1 MNIKALIEK
10 RAALLEE
17 AQGMIAA
24 CEAEA
29 RALNEEESVKYSEI
43 FEEVRKLNDTIEA
56 NNKLQDEADIEVR
69 KVEEPESKEVLEYR
83 AFEEFL
89 RTEARTNNLTPATNP
104 ASGGALIPTTIA
116 NKIIAKVYDI
126 CPILER
132 STKYNVKGNLSIP
145 YYDEGTTAI
154 TVAYQAEFSS
164 LGSNVGAFT
173 TIDLSGYLA
182 GALALVSRSLINN
195 AQFDIVAHV
204 INFMAYSIKRF
215 IEKELLIGTPAAGG
229 NPAKVLGL
237 SGITQSVTAA
247 SASAITADEIIK
259 LHDKV
264 KDEFQEGAMWIMS
277 PATRTALRLLQS
289 QDGHYYL
296 RDDISTPFGA
306 TLLGKPVYVS
316 DNMPD
321 IATGKAVIYYGDP
334 SGLATKFNEEIS
346 IEVLR
351 ERYAD
356 QHAVGV
362 IAWFEF
368 DAKVENQQKWAKLVM
383 A

>member
-17 AQGMIAA
+17 AQGMITT

-29 RALNEEESVKYSEI
+29 RALNEDESVKYAEI

-56 NNKLQDEADIEVR
+56 AKKLNEESSEEVR
-69 KVEEPESKEVLEYR
+69 AAEQQEESVEAMEYR
-83 AFEEFL
+83 AFEAYVRGNAAEI
-89 RTEARTNNLTPATNP
+89 RANNLTPATSP

-126 CPILER
+126 CPILEM
-132 STKYNVKGNLSIP
+132 STKYNVKGKLQIP
-145 YYDEGTTAI
+145 YYDESTTAI
-154 TVAYQAEFSS
+154 TVAYQQEFVD
-164 LGSNVGAFT
+164 LQSNVGAFT

-182 GALALVSRSLINN
+182 GALALISRSLINN
-195 AQFDIVAHV
+195 AQFDIVNYI
-204 INFMAYSIKRF
+204 INYMAYAIKKF
-215 IEKELLIGTPAAGG
+215 IEGELIHGTSGSVA
-229 NPAKVLGL
+229 GL
-237 SGITQSVTAA
+237 SGITTSVTTA
-247 SASAITADEIIK
+247 SATAITADEVVK
-259 LHDKV
+259 LHDAV
-264 KDEFQEGAMWIMS
+264 KDDFQDGAIWIMS
-277 PATRTALRLLQS
+277 PATRTALRLLQ
-289 QDGHYYL
+289 DVNHHYL
-296 RDDISTPFGA
+296 LNDDISSPFGA

-316 DNMPD
+316 DNMD
-321 IATGKAVIYYGDP
+321 NIATGKTTIIYGNP
-334 SGLATKFNEEIS
+334 AGLATKFNEEIS

-351 ERYAD
+351 ERYAP

-368 DAKVENQQKWAKLVM
+368 DAKVENQQAFAKLVQ

>member
-17 AQGMIAA
+17 AQGMINA

-29 RALNEEESVKYSEI
+29 RALNEDESVKYAEI
-43 FEEVRKLNDTIEA
+43 FEEVRKLNETIEA
-56 NNKLQDEADIEVR
+56 NNKLQAETDIEVR
-69 KVEEPESKEVLEYR
+69 KVEAPESEEVMEYR
-83 AFEEFL
+83 AFEEYL
-89 RTEARTNNLTPATNP
+89 RSEARANNLTPATNP
-104 ASGGALIPTTIA
+104 ASGGALIPKTIA

-126 CPILER
+126 CPILEQ
-132 STKYNVKGNLSIP
+132 STKYNVKGTLSIP

-154 TVAYQAEFSS
+154 TVAYQTEFSP
-164 LGSNVGAFT
+164 LASNVGAFT
-173 TIDLSGYLA
+173 TIDLTGYLA

-195 AQFDIVAHV
+195 VQFDIVAHV
-204 INFMAYSIKRF
+204 VNFMAYSIKRF
-215 IEKELLIGTPAAGG
+215 IEQELLKGT
-229 NPAKVLGL
+229 NNKVAGL
-237 SGITQSVTAA
+237 SGVTTGITTA
-247 SASAITADEIIK
+247 SASAITADEVIK

-264 KDEFQEGAMWIMS
+264 KDDFQDGAMWIMS
-277 PATRTALRLLQS
+277 PATRTALRLLQ
-289 QDGHYYL
+289 DTTHRYL
-296 RDDISTPFGA
+296 LQDDISAPFGA

-316 DNMPD
+316 DSMED
-321 IATGKAVIYYGDP
+321 IAAGKVVIYYGNP
-334 SGLATKFNEEIS
+334 AGLATKFNEEIN

-368 DAKVENQQKWAKLVM
+368 DGKVENQQCWAKM
-383 A
+383 TMKSS

>member
-1 MNIKALIEK
+1 MNMKALIEK
-10 RAALLEE
+10 RAALVNE
-17 AQGMIAA
+17 AQGIIET
-24 CEAEA
+24 CETEA
-29 RALNEEESVKYSEI
+29 RAMNEEESAKYVEI
-43 FEEVRKLNDTIEA
+43 FEEIRKLGETIDA
-56 NNKLQDEADIEVR
+56 NNKLQGEADIEVR
-69 KVEEPESKEVLEYR
+69 KVEEPESEEVLEYR

-89 RTEARTNNLTPATNP
+89 RSEMRTNNLTPAAN
-104 ASGGALIPTTIA
+104 SGQVLIPKTIA

-126 CPILER
+126 CPILEK
-132 STKYNVKGNLSIP
+132 STKYNVKGTLEIP
-145 YYDEGTTAI
+145 YYDESTTAI
-154 TVAYQAEFSS
+154 TVAYQAEFNS
-164 LGSNVGAFT
+164 LGSNVGAFST
-173 TIDLSGYLA
+173 VELTGYLA

-195 AQFDIVAHV
+195 AQFPIVEHV
-204 INFMAYSIKRF
+204 VNFMAYSIKRF

-237 SGITQSVTAA
+237 SGITQYITAA
-247 SASAITADEIIK
+247 SASAITADEVVQ
-259 LHDKV
+259 LQDKV

-277 PATRTALRLLQS
+277 PATRTALRLLQ
-289 QDGHYYL
+289 DNNGHYL
-296 RDDISTPFGA
+296 LNSDISSPFGS

-346 IEVLR
+346 IDVLR

-368 DAKVENQQKWAKLVM
+368 DGKVENQQKWAKLVM

>member
-10 RAALLEE
+10 RAALVNE
-17 AQGMIAA
+17 AQGIIET
-24 CEAEA
+24 CETEA
-29 RALNEEESVKYSEI
+29 RAMNEEESAKYVEI
-43 FEEVRKLNDTIEA
+43 FEEIRKLGETIDA
-56 NNKLQDEADIEVR
+56 NNKLQGEADIEVR
-69 KVEEPESKEVLEYR
+69 KVEEPESEEVLEYR

-89 RTEARTNNLTPATNP
+89 RSEMRTNNLTPA
-104 ASGGALIPTTIA
+104 SGSGQVLIPKTIA

-126 CPILER
+126 CPILEK
-132 STKYNVKGNLSIP
+132 STKYNVKGTLEIP
-145 YYDEGTTAI
+145 YYDESTTAI
-154 TVAYQAEFSS
+154 TVAYQAEFNS
-164 LGSNVGAFT
+164 LGSNVGAFST
-173 TIDLSGYLA
+173 VELTGYLA

-195 AQFDIVAHV
+195 AQFPIVEHV
-204 INFMAYSIKRF
+204 VNFMAYSIKRF
-215 IEKELLIGTPAAGG
+215 IEKELLVGTPAAGG

-237 SGITQSVTAA
+237 SGITQYITAA
-247 SASAITADEIIK
+247 SASAITADEVVQ
-259 LHDKV
+259 LQDKV

-277 PATRTALRLLQS
+277 PATRTALRLLQ
-289 QDGHYYL
+289 DNNGHYL
-296 RDDISTPFGA
+296 LNSDISSPFGS

-346 IEVLR
+346 IDVLR

-368 DAKVENQQKWAKLVM
+368 DGKVENQQKWAKLVM

>member
-1 MNIKALIEK
+1 MNMKALIEK
-10 RAALLEE
+10 RAALVNE
-17 AQGMIAA
+17 AQGIIET
-24 CEAEA
+24 CETEA
-29 RALNEEESVKYSEI
+29 RAMNEEESAKYVEI
-43 FEEVRKLNDTIEA
+43 FEEIRKLGETIDA
-56 NNKLQDEADIEVR
+56 NNKLQGEADIEVR
-69 KVEEPESKEVLEYR
+69 KVEEPESEEVMEYR

-89 RTEARTNNLTPATNP
+89 RSEMRTNNLTPAAN
-104 ASGGALIPTTIA
+104 SGQVLIPKTIA

-126 CPILER
+126 CPILEK
-132 STKYNVKGNLSIP
+132 STKYNVKGTLEIP
-145 YYDEGTTAI
+145 YYDESTTAI
-154 TVAYQAEFSS
+154 TVAYQAEFNS
-164 LGSNVGAFT
+164 LGSNVGAFST
-173 TIDLSGYLA
+173 VELTGYLA

-195 AQFDIVAHV
+195 AQFPIVEHV
-204 INFMAYSIKRF
+204 VNFMAYSIKRF
-215 IEKELLIGTPAAGG
+215 IEKELLVGTPAAGG

-237 SGITQSVTAA
+237 SGITQYITAA
-247 SASAITADEIIK
+247 SASAITADEVVQ
-259 LHDKV
+259 LQDQV
-264 KDEFQEGAMWIMS
+264 KDEFQEDAMWIMS
-277 PATRTALRLLQS
+277 PATRTALRLLQDN
-289 QDGHYYL
+289 QGHYL
-296 RDDISTPFGA
+296 LNSDISSPFGS

-346 IEVLR
+346 IDVLR

-368 DAKVENQQKWAKLVM
+368 DAKVENAQKWAKLVM

>member
-24 CEAEA
+24 CENEA
-29 RALNEEESVKYSEI
+29 RALNEEESVKYAEI
-43 FEEVRKLNDTIEA
+43 FEEVRKLNATIEA
-56 NNKLQDEADIEVR
+56 NNKLQGEADIEVR
-69 KVEEPESKEVLEYR
+69 KVEEPESEEVLEYR

-89 RTEARTNNLTPATNP
+89 RSEMRTNNLTPA
-104 ASGGALIPTTIA
+104 SGSGQVLIPKTIA

-126 CPILER
+126 CPILEK
-132 STKYNVKGNLSIP
+132 STKYNVKGTLEIP
-145 YYDEGTTAI
+145 YYDESTTAI
-154 TVAYQAEFSS
+154 TVAYQAEFNS
-164 LGSNVGAFT
+164 LGSNVGAFST
-173 TIDLSGYLA
+173 VELTGYLA

-195 AQFDIVAHV
+195 AQFPIVEHV
-204 INFMAYSIKRF
+204 VNFMAYSIKRF

-237 SGITQSVTAA
+237 SGITQYITAA
-247 SASAITADEIIK
+247 SASAITADEVVK
-259 LHDKV
+259 LQDKV

-277 PATRTALRLLQS
+277 PATRTALRLLQDN
-289 QDGHYYL
+289 DGHYL
-296 RDDISTPFGA
+296 LNSDISSPFGS

-346 IEVLR
+346 IDVLR

-368 DAKVENQQKWAKLVM
+368 DGKVENQQKWAKLVM

>member
-17 AQGMIAA
+17 AQGMITT

-29 RALNEEESVKYSEI
+29 RALNEDESVKYAEI

-56 NNKLQDEADIEVR
+56 AKKLNEESSEEVR
-69 KVEEPESKEVLEYR
+69 AAEQQEESQEMMEYR
-83 AFEEFL
+83 AFEAYVRGNAAEI
-89 RTEARTNNLTPATNP
+89 RANNLTPATSP

-126 CPILER
+126 CPLLEM
-132 STKYNVKGNLSIP
+132 STKYNVKGKLQIP
-145 YYDEGTTAI
+145 YYDESTTAI
-154 TVAYQAEFSS
+154 TVAYQQEFVD
-164 LGSNVGAFT
+164 LQSNVGAFT

-182 GALALVSRSLINN
+182 GALALISRSLINN
-195 AQFDIVAHV
+195 AQFDIVNYI
-204 INFMAYSIKRF
+204 INYMAYAIKKF
-215 IEKELLIGTPAAGG
+215 IEGELIHGTSGSVA
-229 NPAKVLGL
+229 GL
-237 SGITQSVTAA
+237 SGITTSVTTA
-247 SASAITADEIIK
+247 SATAITADEVVK
-259 LHDKV
+259 LHDAV
-264 KDEFQEGAMWIMS
+264 KDDFQDGAIWIMS
-277 PATRTALRLLQS
+277 PATRTALRLLQ
-289 QDGHYYL
+289 DVNHHYL
-296 RDDISTPFGA
+296 LNDDISSPFGA

-316 DNMPD
+316 DNMD
-321 IATGKAVIYYGDP
+321 NIATGKTTIIYGNP
-334 SGLATKFNEEIS
+334 AGLATKFNEEIS

-351 ERYAD
+351 ERYAP

-368 DAKVENQQKWAKLVM
+368 DAKVENQQAFAKLVQ

>member
-17 AQGMIAA
+17 AQGMITT

-29 RALNEEESVKYSEI
+29 RALNEDESVKYNGI

-56 NNKLQDEADIEVR
+56 AKKLNEESSEEVR
-69 KVEEPESKEVLEYR
+69 AAEQQEESVEVMEYR
-83 AFEEFL
+83 AFEAYVRGNAAEI
-89 RTEARTNNLTPATNP
+89 RANNLTPATSP

-126 CPILER
+126 CPLLEM
-132 STKYNVKGNLSIP
+132 STKYNVKGKLQIP
-145 YYDEGTTAI
+145 YYDESTTAI
-154 TVAYQAEFSS
+154 TVAYQQEFVD
-164 LGSNVGAFT
+164 LQSNVGAFT

-182 GALALVSRSLINN
+182 GALALISRSLINN
-195 AQFDIVAHV
+195 AQFDIVNYI
-204 INFMAYSIKRF
+204 INYMAYAIKKF
-215 IEKELLIGTPAAGG
+215 IEGELIHGTSGSVA
-229 NPAKVLGL
+229 GL
-237 SGITQSVTAA
+237 SGITTSVTTA
-247 SASAITADEIIK
+247 SATAITADEVVK
-259 LHDKV
+259 LQDAV
-264 KDEFQEGAMWIMS
+264 KDDFQDGAIWIMS
-277 PATRTALRLLQS
+277 PATRTALRLLQ
-289 QDGHYYL
+289 DVNHHYL
-296 RDDISTPFGA
+296 LNDDISSPFGA

-316 DNMPD
+316 DNMD
-321 IATGKAVIYYGDP
+321 NIATGKTTIIYGNP
-334 SGLATKFNEEIS
+334 AGLATKFNEELS

-351 ERYAD
+351 ERYAP

-368 DAKVENQQKWAKLVM
+368 DAKVENQQAFAKLVQ

>member
-17 AQGMIAA
+17 AQGMINA

-29 RALNEEESVKYSEI
+29 RALNEDESVKYVEI
-43 FEEVRKLNDTIEA
+43 FEEVRKLNETIEA
-56 NNKLQDEADIEVR
+56 NNKLQAETDIEVR
-69 KVEEPESKEVLEYR
+69 KVEAPESEEVMEYR
-83 AFEEFL
+83 AFEEYL
-89 RTEARTNNLTPATNP
+89 RSEARANNLTPATNP
-104 ASGGALIPTTIA
+104 ASGGALIPKTIA

-126 CPILER
+126 CPILEQ
-132 STKYNVKGNLSIP
+132 STKYNVKGTLSIP

-154 TVAYQAEFSS
+154 TVAYQTEFSP
-164 LGSNVGAFT
+164 LASNVGAFT
-173 TIDLSGYLA
+173 TIDLTGYLA

-195 AQFDIVAHV
+195 VQFDIVAHV
-204 INFMAYSIKRF
+204 VNFMAYSIKRF
-215 IEKELLIGTPAAGG
+215 IEQELLKGT
-229 NPAKVLGL
+229 NNKVAGL
-237 SGITQSVTAA
+237 SGVTTGITTA
-247 SASAITADEIIK
+247 SASAITADEVIK

-264 KDEFQEGAMWIMS
+264 KDDFQDGAMWIMS
-277 PATRTALRLLQS
+277 PATRTALRLLQ
-289 QDGHYYL
+289 DTTHRYL
-296 RDDISTPFGA
+296 LQDDISAPFGA

-316 DNMPD
+316 DSMED
-321 IATGKAVIYYGDP
+321 IAAGKVVIYYGNP
-334 SGLATKFNEEIS
+334 AGLATKFNEEIN

-368 DAKVENQQKWAKLVM
+368 DGKVENQQCWAKM
-383 A
+383 TMKSS

>member
-17 AQGMIAA
+17 AQGMITT

-29 RALNEEESVKYSEI
+29 RALNEEESVKYAGI

-56 NNKLQDEADIEVR
+56 AKKLNEESSEEVR
-69 KVEEPESKEVLEYR
+69 AAEQQEESVEVMEYR
-83 AFEEFL
+83 AFEAYVRGNAAEI
-89 RTEARTNNLTPATNP
+89 RANNLTPATSP

-126 CPILER
+126 CPLLEM
-132 STKYNVKGNLSIP
+132 STKYNVKGKLQIP
-145 YYDEGTTAI
+145 YYDESTTAI
-154 TVAYQAEFSS
+154 TVAYQQEFVD
-164 LGSNVGAFT
+164 LQSNVGAFT

-182 GALALVSRSLINN
+182 GALALISRSLINN
-195 AQFDIVAHV
+195 AQFDIVNYI
-204 INFMAYSIKRF
+204 INYMAYAIKKF
-215 IEKELLIGTPAAGG
+215 IEGELIHGTSGSVA
-229 NPAKVLGL
+229 GL
-237 SGITQSVTAA
+237 SGITTSVTTA
-247 SASAITADEIIK
+247 SATAITADEVVK
-259 LHDKV
+259 LHDAV
-264 KDEFQEGAMWIMS
+264 KDDFQDGAIWIMS
-277 PATRTALRLLQS
+277 PATRTALRLLQ
-289 QDGHYYL
+289 DVNHHYL
-296 RDDISTPFGA
+296 LNDDISSPFGA

-316 DNMPD
+316 DNMD
-321 IATGKAVIYYGDP
+321 NIATGKTTIIYGNP
-334 SGLATKFNEEIS
+334 AGLATKFNEELS

-351 ERYAD
+351 ERYAP

-368 DAKVENQQKWAKLVM
+368 DAKVENQQAFAKLVQ

>member
-17 AQGMIAA
+17 AQGMITT

-29 RALNEEESVKYSEI
+29 RALNEDESVKYAEI

-56 NNKLQDEADIEVR
+56 AKKLNEESSEEVR
-69 KVEEPESKEVLEYR
+69 AAEQQEESVEVMEYR
-83 AFEEFL
+83 AFEAYVRGNAAEI
-89 RTEARTNNLTPATNP
+89 RANNLTPATSP

-126 CPILER
+126 CPLLEM
-132 STKYNVKGNLSIP
+132 STKYNVKGKLKIP
-145 YYDEGTTAI
+145 YYDESTTAI
-154 TVAYQAEFSS
+154 TVAYQQEFVD
-164 LGSNVGAFT
+164 LQSNVGAFT

-182 GALALVSRSLINN
+182 GALALISRSLINN
-195 AQFDIVAHV
+195 AQFDIVNYI
-204 INFMAYSIKRF
+204 INYMAYAIKKF
-215 IEKELLIGTPAAGG
+215 IEGELIHGTSGSVA
-229 NPAKVLGL
+229 GL
-237 SGITQSVTAA
+237 SGITTSVTTA
-247 SASAITADEIIK
+247 SATAITADEVVK
-259 LHDKV
+259 LHDAV
-264 KDEFQEGAMWIMS
+264 KDDFQDGAIWIMS
-277 PATRTALRLLQS
+277 PATRTALRLLQ
-289 QDGHYYL
+289 DVNHHYL
-296 RDDISTPFGA
+296 LNDDISSPFGA

-316 DNMPD
+316 DNMD
-321 IATGKAVIYYGDP
+321 NIATGKTTIIYGNP
-334 SGLATKFNEEIS
+334 AGLATKFNEEIS

-351 ERYAD
+351 ERYAP

-368 DAKVENQQKWAKLVM
+368 DAKVENQQAFAKLVQ

>member
-10 RAALLEE
+10 RTALLEE

-24 CEAEA
+24 CENEA
-29 RALNEEESVKYSEI
+29 RALNEEESVKYAEI
-43 FEEVRKLNDTIEA
+43 FEEVRKLNATIEA
-56 NNKLQDEADIEVR
+56 NNKLQGEADFEVR
-69 KVEEPESKEVLEYR
+69 KVEEPESEEVLEYR

-89 RTEARTNNLTPATNP
+89 RSEMRTNNLTPA
-104 ASGGALIPTTIA
+104 SGSGQVLIPKTIA

-132 STKYNVKGNLSIP
+132 STKYNVKGTLEIP
-145 YYDEGTTAI
+145 YYDESTTAI
-154 TVAYQAEFSS
+154 TVAYQAEFNS
-164 LGSNVGAFT
+164 LGSNVGAFST
-173 TIDLSGYLA
+173 VELTGYLA

-195 AQFDIVAHV
+195 AQFPIVEHV
-204 INFMAYSIKRF
+204 VNFMAYSIKRF

-237 SGITQSVTAA
+237 SGITQYITAA
-247 SASAITADEIIK
+247 SASAITADEVVQ
-259 LHDKV
+259 LQDKV

-277 PATRTALRLLQS
+277 PATRTALRLLQ
-289 QDGHYYL
+289 DNNGHYL
-296 RDDISTPFGA
+296 LNSDISSPFGS

-346 IEVLR
+346 IDVLR

-368 DAKVENQQKWAKLVM
+368 DGKVENQQKWAKLVM

>member
-10 RAALLEE
+10 RTALLEE

-29 RALNEEESVKYSEI
+29 RALNEDESVKYAEI
-43 FEEVRKLNDTIEA
+43 FEEVRKLNETIEA
-56 NNKLQDEADIEVR
+56 NNKLQAETDIEVR
-69 KVEEPESKEVLEYR
+69 KVEAPESEEVMEYR
-83 AFEEFL
+83 AFEEYL
-89 RTEARTNNLTPATNP
+89 RSEARANNLTPATNP
-104 ASGGALIPTTIA
+104 ASGGALIPKTIA

-126 CPILER
+126 CPILEQ
-132 STKYNVKGNLSIP
+132 STKYNVKGTLSIP

-154 TVAYQAEFSS
+154 TVAYQTEFSP
-164 LGSNVGAFT
+164 LASNVGAFT
-173 TIDLSGYLA
+173 TIDLTGYLA

-195 AQFDIVAHV
+195 VQFDIVAHV
-204 INFMAYSIKRF
+204 VNFMAYSIKRF
-215 IEKELLIGTPAAGG
+215 IEQELLKGT
-229 NPAKVLGL
+229 NNKVAGL
-237 SGITQSVTAA
+237 SGVTTGITTA
-247 SASAITADEIIK
+247 SASAITADEVIK

-264 KDEFQEGAMWIMS
+264 KDDFQDGAMWIMS
-277 PATRTALRLLQS
+277 PATRTALRLLQ
-289 QDGHYYL
+289 DTTHRYL
-296 RDDISTPFGA
+296 LQDDISAPFGA

-316 DNMPD
+316 DSMED
-321 IATGKAVIYYGDP
+321 IAAGKVVIYYGNP
-334 SGLATKFNEEIS
+334 AGLATKFNEEIN

-368 DAKVENQQKWAKLVM
+368 DGKVENQQCWAKM
-383 A
+383 TMKSS